1 MPPAE
6 DTPLAALRFLVV
18 DVETTGMAAA
28 GDDRVTE
35 VAAIAL
41 EGGRVTPVLETLV
54 HPRRP
59 IPPRIAALTGIT
71 DAMVAGAPPFAAI
84 ADRFA
89 DALDGRVFAAHNASF
104 DWGFCSAELARA
116 GRPVATPPS
125 LCTVRLAR
133 RVLPGLPRRSL
144 DHVTAHYGVRIAH
157 RHRAG
162 GDALATAHVLRHL
175 LADAAAHGVAT
186 WGALASLLARAT
198 ARARR
203 TRLPRPMDVDPFDWT
218 P

>member
-1 MPPAE
+1 MPPTE
-6 DTPLAALRFLVV
+6 DTPIAALRFLVV

-35 VAAIAL
+35 LAAVAV
-41 EGGRVTPVLETLV
+41 EGDRVTPVLETLV

-59 IPPRIAALTGIT
+59 IPMRISALTGIT

-89 DALDGRVFAAHNASF
+89 AALDGRVFVAHNARF
-104 DWGFCSAELARA
+104 DWGFCAAELARA
-116 GRPVATPPS
+116 GWAVASPPVV
-125 LCTVRLAR
+125 CTVRLAR

-175 LADAAAHGVAT
+175 LSDAAARGVAT
-186 WGALASLLARAT
+186 WGGLTALQAQAT
-198 ARARR
+198 ARGRR
-203 TRLPRPMDVDPFDWT
+203 RRLPHPMDADSFDWT
-218 P
+218 S